1 MGGHRGSWRRPQH
14 RPWAAVAGRACL
26 RLPGRFRKAGGA
38 GLRGLQS
45 RDGVE
50 SVAAGKAQRGRA
62 AHGRHTACG
71 KPRPGAGQILEQ
83 GEGLRA
89 HTVDSGLK
97 ELGGHVKL
105 DEGLGHKMALSE

>member
-45 RDGVE
+45 RNGVE

-89 HTVDSGLK
+89 QHRRFWLK
-97 ELGGHVKL
+97 RIGGTCKT
-105 DEGLGHKMALSE
+105 GRRPWA